1 LGGQVKY
8 KACLVHQ
15 LKVDIQNSHFAI
27 HQQQQQQQLKI
38 SQIKTFKML
47 SNTKNLIAAVALLA
61 LAQNCPAPFL
71 AAIPAATAAG
81 IGAAVSFSNH
91 TQQYQTD

>member
-1 LGGQVKY
+1 
-8 KACLVHQ
+8 
-15 LKVDIQNSHFAI
+15 
-27 HQQQQQQQLKI
+27 
-38 SQIKTFKML
+38 ML

-81 IGAAVSFSNH
+81 IGAAVSFSTQ
-91 TQQYQTD
+91 TQQYKTD